1 MCYLDTN
8 DKITCSGCEACANIC
23 PHKAICMIPDSEE
36 FRYPKINIDLCTN
49 CGLCRKVCPY
59 NLSPQK
65 YSGMNYTFGGHI
77 KNQKVLSESTSGG
90 AFSAIVDAWCD
101 KNYVIF
107 GAVSDGLNV
116 YHDHIFDKKYLDK
129 FRKSKYMQSNIGN
142 AYTYVKK
149 FLQNGKKVL
158 FSGTPCQIAGLKS
171 FLLNCDQT
179 NLLTVEV
186 ICEGVPTPLYLK
198 SYNEYITAKYH
209 SSVKSIDYRYK
220 DFKSYFN
227 HLIGRWDFQVMQ
239 LSLENNRK
247 FKTDRWFNPFW
258 SIWINHLMSRPS
270 CYHCPYTT
278 PERLAD
284 ISLGD
289 LWGVHLYCPE
299 LYNHNKGASLIICNS
314 IKGKEAF
321 LSTKDLFVGHELNY
335 ETAIRYQ
342 GPLRKRITPNSD
354 RALFIQDLKSMP
366 YIALCKKWSTPP
378 SLKLLWQ
385 KYIWGN
391 RQKILFWKLTKGFYH
406 IH

>member
-8 DKITCSGCEACANIC
+8 DKITCSGCEACANVC

-65 YSGMNYTFGGHI
+65 CSGMNYTFGGHI

-129 FRKSKYMQSNIGN
+129 FRKSKYIQSNIGTS
-142 AYTYVKK
+142 YTDAKK
-149 FLQNGKKVL
+149 FLQDGKKVL

-171 FLLNCDQT
+171 FLLNCNQT

-198 SYNEYITAKYH
+198 SYNKYITTKYH
-209 SSVKSIDYRYK
+209 SRIKSIDYRYK

-227 HLIGRWDFQVMQ
+227 HSIGRWDFEVMQ
-239 LSLENNRK
+239 LSLKNSRK
-247 FKTDRWFNPFW
+247 LKTDRWFNPFW
-258 SIWINHLMSRPS
+258 SIWISHLMSRPS
-270 CYHCPYTT
+270 CYQCPYATK
-278 PERLAD
+278 ERFAD

-299 LYNHNKGASLIICNS
+299 LYNHNKGASLVICNS
-314 IKGKEAF
+314 IKGKKAF
-321 LSTKDLFVGHELNY
+321 LSTKDIFIGHELNY
-335 ETAIRYQ
+335 EEALKYQ
-342 GPLRKRITPNSD
+342 GPLKNHINSNPN
-354 RALFIQDLKSMP
+354 RASFIQDLKTMP
-366 YIALCKKWSTPP
+366 YTALCKKWSSPP
-378 SLKLLWQ
+378 TIKLLWQ
-385 KYIWGN
+385 KYVWGN

-406 IH
+406 IQ